1 MLDKIDVKEDQ
12 PTHLLKLILEHI
24 EKPVYKLILEKTQGN
39 QSTASKILGITRNTL
54 NRKLKQWMLEPKL
67 FKKDQASKNFT
78 S

>member
-12 PTHLLKLILEHI
+12 PTHLLKLVLEHI

-39 QSTASKILGITRNTL
+39 QSTASRILGITRNTL
-54 NRKLKQWMLEPKL
+54 NRKLKRWMLEPKL
-67 FKKDQASKNFT
+67 FKKDQSSKNFT